1 MRILHVEGTLIAQ
14 KLVERVIKEVLPAYD
29 LVGALSLTE
38 ARKKL
43 RESTFDLILLD
54 YLLGDGSGLELIEEA
69 KETPIIM
76 ITGDGSENIAVEAMK
91 IGAYDYLVK
100 DSRDNFLRMLPKT
113 IERILG
119 KRKTEKT
126 LEDSRLMYR
135 MLMEEAGDAI
145 FILNTNTGKFI
156 NANKQAEILIGRK
169 KEKIVK
175 MQLEDLF
182 SGESAEQCIRL
193 KEGSS
198 SHTNEIIEDI
208 YLLHDRGKEIPVTV
222 TVSQAKLSDK
232 TILQYVFRDI
242 TQRKQMEIQLGHA
255 QKMESIGQL
264 AAGIAHEMNTPLQF
278 ISNNTSF
285 LRESFGYLIDV
296 LNDYNQLAG
305 QLKNE
310 TSSMEMVKK
319 INAKIIEKDLD
330 FLIDEIPEAIDQS
343 LEGIGRVNKIV
354 QAMKEFS
361 HPGMDEEKPNDLNKA
376 IETTLNISQSEWKY
390 VANIETSLDPELPL
404 VPCCINDFNQSVL
417 NIIVNA
423 SQAIKDSLESERN
436 QKGTINIVT
445 RQKGKWAETII
456 KDSGTGIPEEIR
468 AKVFDPF
475 FTTKEVG
482 QGTGQGLALAYNMIV
497 KKHNGEISMDTEL
510 GEGTTF
516 MIRLPLQKNL

>member
-1 MRILHVEGTLIAQ
+1 MRIIHVEGSLIAQ

-91 IGAYDYLVK
+91 MGAYDYLVK

-232 TILQYVFRDI
+232 TR
-242 TQRKQMEIQLGHA
+242 RIQ
-255 QKMESIGQL
+255 
-264 AAGIAHEMNTPLQF
+264 
-278 ISNNTSF
+278 
-285 LRESFGYLIDV
+285 V
-296 LNDYNQLAG
+296 
-305 QLKNE
+305 
-310 TSSMEMVKK
+310 
-319 INAKIIEKDLD
+319 
-330 FLIDEIPEAIDQS
+330 
-343 LEGIGRVNKIV
+343 
-354 QAMKEFS
+354 
-361 HPGMDEEKPNDLNKA
+361 
-376 IETTLNISQSEWKY
+376 
-390 VANIETSLDPELPL
+390 
-404 VPCCINDFNQSVL
+404 
-417 NIIVNA
+417 
-423 SQAIKDSLESERN
+423 
-436 QKGTINIVT
+436 
-445 RQKGKWAETII
+445 
-456 KDSGTGIPEEIR
+456 
-468 AKVFDPF
+468 
-475 FTTKEVG
+475 
-482 QGTGQGLALAYNMIV
+482 
-497 KKHNGEISMDTEL
+497 
-510 GEGTTF
+510 
-516 MIRLPLQKNL
+516 

>member
-1 MRILHVEGTLIAQ
+1 MRIIHVEGSLIAQ
-14 KLVERVIKEVLPAYD
+14 KLVERV
-29 LVGALSLTE
+29 
-38 ARKKL
+38 
-43 RESTFDLILLD
+43 
-54 YLLGDGSGLELIEEA
+54 
-69 KETPIIM
+69 
-76 ITGDGSENIAVEAMK
+76 
-91 IGAYDYLVK
+91 
-100 DSRDNFLRMLPKT
+100 
-113 IERILG
+113 ILG

-319 INAKIIEKDLD
+319 INA
-330 FLIDEIPEAIDQS
+330 
-343 LEGIGRVNKIV
+343 R
-354 QAMKEFS
+354 
-361 HPGMDEEKPNDLNKA
+361 
-376 IETTLNISQSEWKY
+376 
-390 VANIETSLDPELPL
+390 
-404 VPCCINDFNQSVL
+404 
-417 NIIVNA
+417 
-423 SQAIKDSLESERN
+423 
-436 QKGTINIVT
+436 
-445 RQKGKWAETII
+445 
-456 KDSGTGIPEEIR
+456 
-468 AKVFDPF
+468 
-475 FTTKEVG
+475 
-482 QGTGQGLALAYNMIV
+482 
-497 KKHNGEISMDTEL
+497 
-510 GEGTTF
+510 
-516 MIRLPLQKNL
+516 